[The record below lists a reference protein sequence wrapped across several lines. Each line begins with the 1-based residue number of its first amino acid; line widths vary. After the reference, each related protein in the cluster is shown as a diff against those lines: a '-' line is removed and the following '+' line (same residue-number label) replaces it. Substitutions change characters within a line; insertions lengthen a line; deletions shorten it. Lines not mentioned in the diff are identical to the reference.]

1 MRRITPPMVE
11 IPLYT
16 GGFADRD
23 ILNRSEF
30 AKRLTRLLDCVDEPL
45 VIALDGDWGSGKSFF
60 LRCWTG
66 AHINEF
72 AGKSQIIYFDAFAKD
87 FLKDPLIGITE
98 ALEERILAIKGE
110 EGSLRRMKS
119 ALVKLARP
127 ALRVAIST
135 MTAGISEFASPVVA
149 AAAEEFAKSITDG
162 VDKIW
167 ENEKERTAAIEEF
180 REGLKSITTLDENK
194 RNLIFIVDELDR
206 CRPDYAIDLLEI
218 IKHFFEVP
226 NVHFVLGVNQEEL
239 EGNIRHRYGEG
250 TNSRA
255 YLAKYINLRM
265 TLPDGTKP
273 IGHHERAASLQY
285 IRTQADNMEIDRDF
299 AEITYNM
306 ALLTNKDISLRDASR
321 LLSIIAINMLQKD
334 DMKKLSYGY
343 KYGLAFLICLKL
355 FHSYEYRRILSGKFD
370 AEALLK
376 LIDRPSTYTGD
387 GFKNLEEVDEA
398 IKHFTSHERYDGP
411 IAPYLFPR
419 TSNPNPV
426 EFVSLAH
433 HYLET
438 IGDFTT

>member
-1 MRRITPPMVE
+1 MRRITPPMIE

-16 GGFADRD
+16 GGFAERD

-30 AKRLTRLLDCVDEPL
+30 AKRLTRLLDSVDEPL

-72 AGKSQIIYFDAFAKD
+72 DGKSQIIYFDAFAKD

-98 ALEERILAIKGE
+98 ALEERLLAIRGE
-110 EGSLRRMKS
+110 KSSLENMKS
-119 ALVKLARP
+119 ALIKLARP
-127 ALRVAIST
+127 ALRVTISA
-135 MTAGISEFASPVVA
+135 MTAGISEIASPVA
-149 AAAEEFAKSITDG
+149 AAAAGEVSKIATDG
-162 VDKIW
+162 LDKIW
-167 ENEKERTAAIEEF
+167 ESEKERTAAIEEF
-180 REGLKSITTLDENK
+180 REGLKSITTLDEEK

-239 EGNIRHRYGEG
+239 EGNIRHRYGDG

-265 TLPDGTKP
+265 MLPDGTKP
-273 IGHHERAASLQY
+273 IGHHERTSSLQY
-285 IRTQADNMEIDRDF
+285 IRTQSDNMEIDRDF
-299 AEITYNM
+299 AEITYRM
-306 ALLTNKDISLRDASR
+306 ALLINKEVSLRDVSR
-321 LLSIIAINMLQKD
+321 LLSNIAIVMMDKD
-334 DMKKLSYGY
+334 DIKRLPYGY

-355 FHSYEYRRILSGKFD
+355 FHNYEYRRILSGNFD
-370 AEALLK
+370 AEPLLK
-376 LIDRPSTYTGD
+376 LIERPTTYTGD
-387 GFKNLEEVDEA
+387 GFKNLDDVEEA
-398 IKHFTSHERYDGP
+398 IKRFTSHEQYDGP
-411 IAPYLFPR
+411 RTPSLFSM
-419 TSNPNPV
+419 TSNPNPDG
-426 EFVSLAH
+426 FVSLAH